1 MTISMTVPPRSP
13 IAWAARLFDSR
24 LPADVKG
31 VGAFL
36 AERADDKLVS
46 APGIAAIRAATGL
59 LEWRCIRAL
68 HDLQMTGY
76 IVKVA
81 SAKPFQAES
90 HDAYRLEAP
99 SR

>member
-1 MTISMTVPPRSP
+1 MAVTLTVQPRSP

-24 LPADVKG
+24 LPADVKD

-36 AERADDKLVS
+36 AERADDELLS
-46 APGIAAIRAATGL
+46 SPGIVAIRTATGL
-59 LEWRCIRAL
+59 LEWAVIRAL

>member
-1 MTISMTVPPRSP
+1 MAATLTVSPRSP

-24 LPADVKG
+24 LPADVKD

-36 AERADDKLVS
+36 AERADDELVS
-46 APGIAAIRAATGL
+46 APGIAAIQAATNL
-59 LEWRCIRAL
+59 KEWRCIRAL
-68 HDLQMTGY
+68 HDLQLAGY

-81 SAKPFQAES
+81 SFKPFRS
-90 HDAYRLEAP
+90 DSFDSYKLEAP